1 MVLYS
6 KCDGRGLGEFLDVFR
21 LRFFSGGLGTVLLLD
36 RAQGRLQH
44 HAVGVRGHPHCTF
57 EPLVLLV
64 PFAFGG
70 VHKRVGRLYILRRC
84 SEPIGGDSNGVW
96 LRTVQL
102 GLPWMDCSAD
112 FHCHR
117 HLAEQALLI
126 SETLLKSGGSF
137 DNGL

>member
-6 KCDGRGLGEFLDVFR
+6 KCNGRGLGEFLDVFL

-44 HAVGVRGHPHCTF
+44 HAVGGRGHPHCAF

-64 PFAFGG
+64 PVAFGG
-70 VHKRVGRLYILRRC
+70 LHKGFGRLDIFRR
-84 SEPIGGDSNGVW
+84 SSHPFGGDSNGGWV
-96 LRTVQL
+96 RNVQP
-102 GLPWMDCSAD
+102 GLPRMDGSAN
-112 FHCHR
+112 FNCHR
-117 HLAEQALLI
+117 HLAEQAVLN
-126 SETLLKSGGSF
+126 SAVFPMSRGSF

>member
-1 MVLYS
+1 MALYS

-44 HAVGVRGHPHCTF
+44 HAVGDRGHPHCAF

-64 PFAFGG
+64 PVAFGG
-70 VHKRVGRLYILRRC
+70 LHKGFGRLDIFRR
-84 SEPIGGDSNGVW
+84 SSHPFGGSSNGVW
-96 LRTVQL
+96 IRTFQSR
-102 GLPWMDCSAD
+102 LPWMDSSAN
-112 FHCHR
+112 FNCHR
-117 HLAEQALLI
+117 HLAEQAVLN
-126 SETLLKSGGSF
+126 SAVFPMSGGSF